1 MKTKRIVGIIALLV
15 IFIVGVYGVVYMY
28 NEIPLTYDG
37 KGTDVTQLYENPTEY
52 DNSDPD
58 GVAGIIVNT
67 NLEQTRA
74 VNAVAAIVFDY
85 RGYDTIGES
94 FILLTA
100 ISGSFII
107 LRTNKEKK
115 EEGDDETE
123 E

>member
-1 MKTKRIVGIIALLV
+1 MGIIALLV

-37 KGTDVTQLYENPTEY
+37 TGTDVTQLYENPTEY

>member
-37 KGTDVTQLYENPTEY
+37 TGTDVTQLYENPTEY